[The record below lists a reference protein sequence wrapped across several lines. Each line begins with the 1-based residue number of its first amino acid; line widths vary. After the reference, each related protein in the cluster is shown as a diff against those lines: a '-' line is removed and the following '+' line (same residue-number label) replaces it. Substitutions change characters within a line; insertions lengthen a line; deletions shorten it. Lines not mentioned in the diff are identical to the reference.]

1 MQTAQAYSGRA
12 VALVDGYGFHGV
24 NAAGATD
31 VWMDWYAKPQPK
43 PAAPIYIRDV
53 ALKSTGAFYV
63 NPSGY
68 VVAMSNTTWVT
79 YTNVVLATNAWVRFS
94 LNLDY
99 AADTWSLYAADSTPN
114 ALVTNVFRDVP
125 FHTNVAATALSLRM
139 VEDGATAAGYVDALS
154 IGAAMPLSIDDDND
168 RMSDAWETEYLGSAA
183 ALPGTD
189 TDNDNVNNRREYVA
203 GTDPDDASSYLR
215 LVSLDLATETGSGVT
230 LTWMGGDRV
239 GPTNYRTVGD
249 AIVRTYGLRAANEAP
264 TNTMAQRA
272 TVVDTLTG
280 TNAWVDANAVNLYR
294 ARYYHLAVSLGRDSY
309 TNTEEWAMYVQPRAI
324 TNSYLVSVP
333 VDVSSNA
340 ANNLND
346 RLGRQL
352 MRGLRAGPADPLY
365 RQGDRLVFLTGAKA
379 LKPYYLVTND
389 SGAAWWYDDSVN
401 APADVQVTPGMG
413 FWVVRGAQPAA
424 RGNMI
429 FGGRSYLDGT
439 VVAQSVTLNAGGWN
453 ILGWP
458 LATPRR
464 QVNAGAATPPFA
476 LGFEADASGG
486 TGYGQSTPVMQ
497 RGDVLFVWENNEWSR
512 HIYWLMKNVGTAW
525 NNKWWDKFENDYAD
539 IVLEPGRAYYLRHV
553 TNQWGGAN
561 FTWTPETP

>member
-1 MQTAQAYSGRA
+1 
-12 VALVDGYGFHGV
+12 
-24 NAAGATD
+24 
-31 VWMDWYAKPQPK
+31 
-43 PAAPIYIRDV
+43 
-53 ALKSTGAFYV
+53 
-63 NPSGY
+63 
-68 VVAMSNTTWVT
+68 
-79 YTNVVLATNAWVRFS
+79 
-94 LNLDY
+94 
-99 AADTWSLYAADSTPN
+99 
-114 ALVTNVFRDVP
+114 
-125 FHTNVAATALSLRM
+125 
-139 VEDGATAAGYVDALS
+139 
-154 IGAAMPLSIDDDND
+154 MPLSIDDDND

-183 ALPGTD
+183 ALPGAD
-189 TDNDNVNNRREYVA
+189 TDSDSVNNRCEYVA

-215 LVSLDLATETGSGVT
+215 LVSLDLASETGSGVK
-230 LTWMGGDRV
+230 LTWMGGERV
-239 GPTNYRTVGD
+239 GPTNYRTAGD
-249 AIVRTYGLRAANEAP
+249 AIVRTYGMRAADEAP

-309 TNTEEWAMYVQPRAI
+309 TNTEEWAMYMQPRAI

-352 MRGLRAGPADPLY
+352 MRGLRAGPAGGPY
-365 RQGDRLVFLTGAKA
+365 AQGDRLVFLTAAKA

-389 SGAAWWYDDSVN
+389 SGAAWWYDDFAN

-413 FWVVRGAQPAA
+413 FWVMRGAQPAA
-424 RGNMI
+424 RSNMI

-458 LATPRR
+458 LSTPRR
-464 QVNAGAATPPFA
+464 QVNAGAATLPFA

-486 TGYGQSTPVMQ
+486 TGYGQSTPVLQ

-512 HIYWLMKNVGTAW
+512 HIHWLMKNVGAAW
-525 NNKWWDKFENDYAD
+525 NNKWWDKSANDYSD

-553 TNQWGGAN
+553 SNQWGGED